1 MNWNALKDIQVDLYE
16 LGAVT
21 PLGLLGEGDAPV
33 LLDVAAVEK
42 TLTQKGLSFK
52 RHNLHEDPLAFIENE
67 PIAELLRTNG
77 DEAFPALMVNGAL
90 ICTGHYP
97 TQDEWIQA
105 LGLADFETGLS
116 RVTPEELAS
125 IRENIEAV
133 MAGGCG
139 GCSGCGGGCG
149 CGC

>member
-1 MNWNALKDIQVDLYE
+1 MNWNTLKDIQVDLYE

-77 DEAFPALMVNGAL
+77 DEAFPA
-90 ICTGHYP
+90 
-97 TQDEWIQA
+97 
-105 LGLADFETGLS
+105 
-116 RVTPEELAS
+116 
-125 IRENIEAV
+125 
-133 MAGGCG
+133 
-139 GCSGCGGGCG
+139 
-149 CGC
+149 